1 MYTTKD
7 AFHRDDTRTPL
18 PTVCKSGHFV
28 KVVVGAG
35 NCGDRGEPL
44 HIREVLRRPRFG
56 SKVNIVNHFTGNL
69 ENDSNLCDMMT
80 CSIPVRWADTMLVR
94 KLTSDAAALTDKH
107 SIKSGRY

>member
-7 AFHRDDTRTPL
+7 AFHQNDTHTPL

-44 HIREVLRRPRFG
+44 HIREMLRRRRFG
-56 SKVNIVNHFTGNL
+56 SKVNIVNHSTGYL

-80 CSIPVRWADTMLVR
+80 CSIPVRWADTMLVP
-94 KLTSDAAALTDKH
+94 KLTSDTAALTDKN
-107 SIKSGRY
+107 SIKSGWN